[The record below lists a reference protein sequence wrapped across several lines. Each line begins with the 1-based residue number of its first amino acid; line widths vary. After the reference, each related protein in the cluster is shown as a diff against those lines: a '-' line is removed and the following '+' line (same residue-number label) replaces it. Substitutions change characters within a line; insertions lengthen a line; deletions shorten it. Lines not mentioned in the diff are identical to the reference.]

1 MGNLPKEAERGAAFL
16 DEFIA
21 RKTQG
26 RVNGGASLEEMAEK
40 LRVSVGTSAPATR
53 TEHRCTEVVLQCAD
67 AIPLEPIRW
76 FWPNWLAAGKV
87 HILAGAPGT
96 GKTTIALALA
106 ATITTGGRWPDGTHA
121 TPGRVVIWSGED
133 DPRDTL
139 KPRLL
144 AAGAN
149 IKMVRFVSGA
159 IEGEEHRAFDP
170 AKDTTS
176 LCDAI
181 VKAGGVQLLIVD
193 PIVSAVMGDSHKS
206 AEVRRGLQPL
216 SDLAAATGCALLGI
230 SHFSK
235 GSAGR
240 EPTERVTGSLA
251 FGAVARVVLV
261 TARRKEEE
269 ANAGGDR
276 VLCRSKSNIGTDHG
290 GVAYS
295 LRQTELEGH
304 PGIFA
309 SYVVWGNTIEGTAR
323 EILAEAEAQPK
334 DESDGRKLGKA
345 QQFLSELLAQ
355 GALPSETIKAE
366 SRDAGFSWATIR
378 RAKKKLKIR
387 SNKMTYESDWLW
399 SLPDE
404 ETSKML
410 KKHEDAHQKSVS
422 ILAKFEHLGEEGDEK
437 KSDAEPRDDDF
448 IEVEI

>member
-1 MGNLPKEAERGAAFL
+1 MRRGWIMADFKGIERGAAFL
-16 DEFIA
+16 DEYA
-21 RKTQG
+21 RKARGQG
-26 RVNGGASLEEMAEK
+26 NGGAS
-40 LRVSVGTSAPATR
+40 VSATR
-53 TEHRCTEVVLQCAD
+53 AGHRCTEVVLQCAD
-67 AIPLEPIRW
+67 SIPLEPIRW
-76 FWPNWLAAGKV
+76 LWPNWLAAGKV

-106 ATITTGGRWPDGTHA
+106 ATITTGGRWPDGAHA

-170 AKDTTS
+170 AKDIS
-176 LCDAI
+176 PLRDAI
-181 VKAGGVQLLIVD
+181 IKFGGVQLLIVD
-193 PIVSAVMGDSHKS
+193 PIVSAVTGDSHKS

-216 SDLAAATGCALLGI
+216 SDLAAITGCALLGI

-261 TARRKEEE
+261 TARRKEDE

-290 GVAYS
+290 GIAYS
-295 LRQTELEGH
+295 LKQTELVEH

-309 SYVVWGNTIEGTAR
+309 SYVMWGNPIEGTAR
-323 EILAEAEAQPK
+323 EILAEAEARPEG
-334 DESDGRKLGKA
+334 ESDGGTLGEA
-345 QQFLSELLAQ
+345 RQFLSELLAQ
-355 GALPSETIKAE
+355 GALPATTIKAE
-366 SRDAGFSWATIR
+366 SIDAGFTWTTIR
-378 RAKKKLKIR
+378 RAQ
-387 SNKMTYESDWLW
+387 KMLGIKPEKMSFAKGWIW
-399 SLPDE
+399 SLPGDE
-404 ETSKML
+404 TTKVL
-410 KKHEDAHQKSVS
+410 KKTEDAHQKSMS
-422 ILAKFEHLGEEGDEK
+422 TFGKFEHLRTQGDEK
-437 KSDAEPRDDDF
+437 NVKGEPDDDDF
-448 IEVEI
+448 IEIKI